1 MRHPKFSPLRFSL
14 ILALAAIFLYSASVQ
29 EIHYLFVD
37 HHTEVNDH
45 CHNHLHTQTNHV
57 ECNLCKIEL
66 SSYVTS
72 FQQFDSSVKLISAD
86 LNIYLVQ
93 DLKIL
98 FSLSSVSPRGPPVL
112 A

>member
-1 MRHPKFSPLRFSL
+1 MRGRQFSFFRSSL
-14 ILALAAIFLYSASVQ
+14 LITLMGVFLYSASVQ
-29 EIHYLFVD
+29 EIHYLFVN
-37 HHTEVNDH
+37 HTSELSEH

>member
-1 MRHPKFSPLRFSL
+1 MKGRQFSL
-14 ILALAAIFLYSASVQ
+14 FRSSILITLMGVFLYSASVQ
-29 EIHYLFVD
+29 EIHYLFVN
-37 HHTEVNDH
+37 HSAELSEH
-45 CHNHLHTQTNHV
+45 CHNHLHNQTNHV

-72 FQQFDSSVKLISAD
+72 FQQFDSSVKLFSAGP
-86 LNIYLVQ
+86 NVYLVQ
-93 DLKIL
+93 DIQVL